1 MKRTI
6 LEVSVFTISV
16 VIILIVSIGL
26 IMDINR
32 GRDRSVNFKIAI
44 TSVRKINDSY
54 DVAIKLTNLG
64 RQTAEQVTV
73 EGTVNDETASITFD
87 YLPNDSSNR
96 GVLRFTADP
105 ERFPLRTR
113 VISYRLP

>member
-6 LEVSVFTISV
+6 LEVAVFTISV
-16 VIILIVSIGL
+16 IIILIVSIGL
-26 IMDINR
+26 LIDINQ
-32 GRDRSVNFKIAI
+32 GRDRTVNFKIAI

-73 EGTVNDETASITFD
+73 EGTVNNETASITFD
-87 YLPNDSSNR
+87 YLPNDSSDR
-96 GVLRFTADP
+96 GVLRFSADP
-105 ERFPLRTR
+105 EQFPLQTR
-113 VISYRLP
+113 VTSYRLP